1 MDLVSSSSVLKHRDL
16 GKQKKVSFMAAVRVP
31 EQAQVKGKTIG
42 DDKVDRS
49 RVAQSVPVPG
59 RTIAA
64 FRARRQ
70 ARLKGEGTEKDL
82 MRGPKR
88 YASYSVYFSR
98 R

>member
-31 EQAQVKGKTIG
+31 EQRRAQVKGKTIG

-70 ARLKGEGTEKDL
+70 AF
-82 MRGPKR
+82 
-88 YASYSVYFSR
+88 YSYFFLYLEFDSFYTIYQSNSLR
-98 R
+98 N

>member
-1 MDLVSSSSVLKHRDL
+1 MLKHRDL

-70 ARLKGEGTEKDL
+70 A
-82 MRGPKR
+82 
-88 YASYSVYFSR
+88 FFF
-98 R
+98 